1 MINDLCEHARAYGGH
16 VSGECDRKYGD
27 ASNDYGENA
36 PKYGGCDHDN
46 GDHYHKSGD
55 RAHARCDS
63 IDVIACMPRTFILV
77 AGVFAW

>member
-16 VSGECDRKYGD
+16 VSGECDR
-27 ASNDYGENA
+27 
-36 PKYGGCDHDN
+36 KYGGCDHDN

-63 IDVIACMPRTFILV
+63 IDVMACMPRKFILV